1 MHSTS
6 PCFPFRAS
14 AMTKSA
20 HVHTHQVLELSGG
33 LDHDFGTSGPTAT
46 TDSFHRTNNV
56 HSFDHRTKNNML
68 AVQPGGFRRAQ
79 EELGSVSVRTSVS
92 HGKGSSAGVLQLE
105 IFVGKFGACRRA
117 FQFSKTNNRIEGPE
131 YNKEFLP

>member
-1 MHSTS
+1 
-6 PCFPFRAS
+6 
-14 AMTKSA
+14 MTKSA